1 MQGMQRDRPVYSLIL
16 MQQYTPRPSNLLN
29 QCRIIGINLAVIV
42 AVLSAAAMAPRNGQ
56 ALVIV
61 SPWSEPERVISVIAD
76 AGGSIINGTGAP
88 YAAIAYS
95 DEPDFAFRLFKSGAM
110 LVLDGSLA
118 FFCRSTSSL

>member
-1 MQGMQRDRPVYSLIL
+1 MQHI
-16 MQQYTPRPSNLLN
+16 TPPPSTLFR
-29 QCRIIGINLAVIV
+29 QCRIVGINIAVIIV
-42 AVLSAAAMAPRNGQ
+42 VLSAAAIIPRNGQ

-61 SPWSEPERVISVIAD
+61 SPWSDPGRVVDVIAN
-76 AGGSIINGTGAP
+76 AGGSIMNGTGAP

-95 DEPDFAFRLFKSGAM
+95 DEPGFAIRLFKSGAM

>member
-1 MQGMQRDRPVYSLIL
+1 MQHATQASSKTLS
-16 MQQYTPRPSNLLN
+16 QY
-29 QCRIIGINLAVIV
+29 RIVGINLAVILF
-42 AVLSAAAMAPRNGQ
+42 VLSAAAIVPRNGQ

-61 SPWSEPERVISVIAD
+61 APWSDPERVIDVIAQ
-76 AGGSIINGTGAP
+76 AGGSVMNGTGAP

-95 DEPDFAFRLFKSGAM
+95 DDPGFTLRLFKSGAM